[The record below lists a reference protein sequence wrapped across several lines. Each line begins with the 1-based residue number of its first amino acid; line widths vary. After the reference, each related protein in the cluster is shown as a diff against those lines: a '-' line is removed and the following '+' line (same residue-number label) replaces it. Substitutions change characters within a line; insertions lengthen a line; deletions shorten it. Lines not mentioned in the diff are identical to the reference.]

1 MRQIQVDKHEFCF
14 GGFESRLGH
23 GTIMDPLPT
32 DVCYKYGQAERLFV
46 LRDIEGRLYEHCL
59 QANFQ

>member
-1 MRQIQVDKHEFCF
+1 MRQIQVDNLSASV
-14 GGFESRLGH
+14 GSNPAWG
-23 GTIMDPLPT
+23 MVPT
-32 DVCYKYGQAERLFV
+32 DVCYKYGQAERLFM